1 MNRERLED
9 IKKLKNDS
17 KLNLKGKKP
26 DKLTQKDK
34 DELLITMA
42 KMLGLI

>member
-1 MNRERLED
+1 MDR
-9 IKKLKNDS
+9 KKLNEIKALKDEQ
-17 KLNLKGKKP
+17 KKKTKGK
-26 DKLTQKDK
+26 DKLSAKEK